1 LEAVTFVAHACLIF
15 TGALHIIMNTIQ
27 MKDFVQKFVNWYV
40 DSHAMPDAVSHM
52 KLIELVREAELILKD
67 KSIKKS

>member
-1 LEAVTFVAHACLIF
+1 
-15 TGALHIIMNTIQ
+15 
-27 MKDFVQKFVNWYV
+27 MKDFVQKFVDWYT

-67 KSIKKS
+67 KCIKKH